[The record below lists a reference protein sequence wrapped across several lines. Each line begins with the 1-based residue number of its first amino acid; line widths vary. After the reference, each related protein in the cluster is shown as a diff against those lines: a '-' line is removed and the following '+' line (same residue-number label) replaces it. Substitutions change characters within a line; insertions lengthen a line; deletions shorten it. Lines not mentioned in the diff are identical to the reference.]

1 MSPTACQGTRSKRVF
16 SIHDSILPRI
26 ENETT
31 NNKSLALRGN
41 PSAPYRNNN
50 KDALVRRY
58 LARARKANSDAQ
70 SYGGSIGGNK
80 SLDRGGRGMVTLSQ
94 ASKGQVFAEAG
105 RGALGARSAAW
116 EAKKDIYPDLG
127 T

>member
-1 MSPTACQGTRSKRVF
+1 M
-16 SIHDSILPRI
+16 
-26 ENETT
+26 
-31 NNKSLALRGN
+31 
-41 PSAPYRNNN
+41 
-50 KDALVRRY
+50 RRY

-80 SLDRGGRGMVTLSQ
+80 SLDRAGRGMVTLSQ
-94 ASKGQVFAEAG
+94 RSAEQASKGQVFEEAG

-116 EAKKDIYPDLG
+116 EVKKDIYPDLG